1 MTHET
6 ESTVAPTGR
15 EAQEPIDVSAQA
27 DAAAGGSDEPNEEA
41 REVVSRAELAK
52 VIAERQ
58 AAKDRARKA
67 EQALTALREQ
77 LPDSTESTAGQD
89 CAAGDEGLAVAD
101 PAGSP
106 AASPQPPDGELSA
119 LRKRLRSREDQL
131 AGILRDQRLRTA
143 AAKAGAVNPDQ
154 MVAMLR
160 SHVVMAEGSDGQFA
174 PGILDA
180 SGRPLLDDNGSPMGL
195 ETFVARFLSQ
205 PDNANLLRSSSAPG
219 SGAKPAGGS
228 TGAEVAPRTLA
239 QFNALPPERRR
250 AVALG
255 ISRQQRQAL
264 LGLTP
269 SAEAGYL

>member
-1 MTHET
+1 MTHEI

-15 EAQEPIDVSAQA
+15 EAQEPIDASAQA
-27 DAAAGGSDEPNEEA
+27 DAAAGGSDEPKEEA

-67 EQALTALREQ
+67 EQALTALRER
-77 LPDSTESTAGQD
+77 PDPPAETTTGQDRPAEEAAPATAG
-89 CAAGDEGLAVAD
+89 VAD
-101 PAGSP
+101 SA
-106 AASPQPPDGELSA
+106 DEDLSA

-143 AAKAGAVNPDQ
+143 AAGAGAVNPDQ

-160 SHVVMAEGSDGQFA
+160 SHVVMAEGADGQFA

-205 PDNANLLRSSSAPG
+205 SDNANLLRSSSAPG
-219 SGAKPAGGS
+219 SGAKPAGGA